1 MQHTLKADTV
11 TGICLLGGA
20 SGGGGVHRIISRV
33 SPKGE
38 RLRNLL
44 SQSIFQFATLL
55 LLGGADFGP
64 TDTFFGVFFALI

>member
-1 MQHTLKADTV
+1 MLFDQNRPISLRLAYQY
-11 TGICLLGGA
+11 
-20 SGGGGVHRIISRV
+20 SRV

-64 TDTFFGVFFALI
+64 TDVQKNTKTATIHAFLVRFSPFFH